1 MTMIELTQ
9 LRVPRRILVLV
20 FVLLLVVVTYWTFG
34 SARSMKSVISSS
46 PENKAQVQKA
56 IDLVLN
62 TNIAG
67 FVPAKPANSEQI
79 SIENNPNN
87 NNLNMNM
94 NKNRDRGNQEVQ
106 RLSSEKYDFLKKLE
120 RVVHLD
126 LKGAPPKPSYY
137 EKFFPMIREFGATG
151 VLIEYED
158 MFPYEGILA
167 DARSAFAYNHSDIE
181 YIKKLAKDNNLYLIP
196 LVQTY
201 GHLEWLLKLKKFSH
215 LRENFN
221 YPQVISPCIPETY
234 TVLYGM
240 AFLIM

>member
-1 MTMIELTQ
+1 MSNQYNDQGVELAFDNWFFNFFG
-9 LRVPRRILVLV
+9 RV
-20 FVLLLVVVTYWTFG
+20 
-34 SARSMKSVISSS
+34 SVR
-46 PENKAQVQKA
+46 NK
-56 IDLVLN
+56 
-62 TNIAG
+62 
-67 FVPAKPANSEQI
+67 
-79 SIENNPNN
+79 
-87 NNLNMNM
+87 
-94 NKNRDRGNQEVQ
+94 
-106 RLSSEKYDFLKKLE
+106 SEKDEEKEDKRTTNSADYDFLKKLE